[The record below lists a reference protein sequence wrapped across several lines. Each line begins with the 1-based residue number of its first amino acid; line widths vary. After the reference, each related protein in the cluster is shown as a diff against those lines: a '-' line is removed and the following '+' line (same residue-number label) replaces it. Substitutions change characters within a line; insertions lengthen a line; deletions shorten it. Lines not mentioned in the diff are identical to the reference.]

1 MKALLIGI
9 NTKYIHPSIS
19 LYQLKANTSY
29 ETDIMEFIIKDK
41 IDTIVSKITDRL
53 NLEKY
58 DLIAFS
64 TYLWNVKIVL
74 EVAKLIKQ
82 KFPIKVLLGGPEVS
96 YSANEFLS
104 KFPQIDYIIRG
115 EGEVA
120 FNELLMHLDGI
131 LDISKVSN
139 LSYILDSNYTEN
151 KSKIIDLNSINLA
164 TLMTKDLENQVVY
177 LESSRGCPYRCSYCT
192 ASLDNNLRFFPLD
205 KVLDILKELMARKA
219 KTVKFL
225 DRTFNANKEYMMKI
239 LSFINEHNI
248 CTTFQFEIVV
258 DRLSSDVIDF
268 INSLDHKYLRF
279 EVGIQTIHNSVNK
292 NVDRYQNMDK
302 LKENISK
309 LNNTNK
315 IDLHVDL
322 IAGLPGETKELFIS
336 SFNETFNL
344 RCKELQLGFLK
355 FLRGTKLMSLITE
368 YNYIYKE
375 EAPYEIISSSTMS
388 VDDLEEIKMVEKS
401 LNYYY
406 NSNRFIRTFKYL
418 FDRSI
423 ISNYY
428 IFFKELSF
436 DITNVQL
443 YALFNHLDKYFLKH
457 YHDIYNDI
465 HYELICDYLLNH
477 LVKPKKWWVSLT
489 KEERKDIYPYIVS
502 NIPSISLHDLYEYS
516 IVIKNG
522 NKLFIIIYK
531 DFKPV
536 SYEITI

>member
-41 IDTIVSKITDRL
+41 IDTIVSKITDKL

-82 KFPIKVLLGGPEVS
+82 KFPIKILLGGPEVS

-104 KFPQIDYIIRG
+104 EFPQIDYIIRG

-309 LNNTNK
+309 LNSTNK

-355 FLRGTKLMSLITE
+355 FLRGTKLMSLINE

-418 FDRSI
+418 FDQSI

-457 YHDIYNDI
+457 YHDIYSDI

-502 NIPSISLHDLYEYS
+502 NIPSITLHDLYEYS

-531 DFKPV
+531 DFKPA